1 MVCLFSKPRPIDLIL
16 TTSASENFP
25 QFTPVEYLEWEAQQE
40 LRYEFVDGR
49 ISAMTIES
57 VEHDRLVANFS
68 NLLQAH
74 LQATVC
80 RVFNSRV
87 KVQTL
92 ESNAFCYP
100 DLSVSGDV
108 QDRSANNFITHPGLI
123 VEVVSP
129 TSEVYDRGEKFALYR
144 QATTLSEYVLVS
156 TDKIGLDVHQRN
168 AVGNWV
174 LSSYESGDEV
184 ALKSVN
190 FTFDLDLIYEDR
202 VVESGE

>member
-1 MVCLFSKPRPIDLIL
+1 VVYSSSKPRPIDSIL
-16 TTSASENFP
+16 TISASEHFP

-49 ISAMTIES
+49 ISAMPIES
-57 VEHDRLVANFS
+57 VEHDRLAANFG

-80 RVFNSRV
+80 RVFNSKV

-108 QDRSANNFITHPGLI
+108 QDRSANNFITHPCLI

-129 TSEVYDRGEKFALYR
+129 RSEVYDRGEKFALYR

-156 TDKIGLDVHQRN
+156 TDKIGLDLHQRN
-168 AVGNWV
+168 ALGNWA

-184 ALKSVN
+184 TLKSVN
-190 FTFDLDLIYEDR
+190 FTFDLDRIYQDPIAEI
-202 VVESGE
+202 GA

>member
-1 MVCLFSKPRPIDLIL
+1 MTI
-16 TTSASENFP
+16 SASEHFP

-57 VEHDRLVANFS
+57 VEHDRIATNFC

-80 RVFNSRV
+80 RVFNSKV

-92 ESNAFCYP
+92 ASNAFCYP

-108 QDRSANNFITHPGLI
+108 RDRSANNFITHPCLI

-129 TSEVYDRGEKFALYR
+129 RSEVYDRGEKFALYR
-144 QATTLSEYVLVS
+144 QTTTFSEYVLVS
-156 TDKIGLDVHQRN
+156 TDKIWLDLHQRN
-168 AVGNWV
+168 DLGNWA
-174 LSSYESGDEV
+174 LNSYASGDEV

-190 FTFDLDLIYEDR
+190 FTFDLDRIYEDR
-202 VVESGE
+202 IVDIGE